1 MNSRVDLPASVVA
14 CHWDAWLSL
23 AFTSGSRGTRLV
35 RCRHQGPLYVQKA
48 FYPEGADCAHAYLL
62 HPPGGLVSGDDL
74 RIAVKVE
81 SGAHA
86 LLTTPGAGRAYRARS
101 DGALQYQ
108 RNQLRVAAD
117 ACLEWLPQETILYPN
132 ARARLDTEVELD
144 AGARFIGWEIT
155 SLGWPTS
162 GRDIEAGELQQRLQ
176 IRYAGKLV
184 LRELLALNPA
194 NREAIYGAAG
204 LRQQAVNGLLVAGPF
219 ATEDVQLLEALRAE
233 CQQQPLAGVSQ
244 VGAFITVR
252 SLGPEAE
259 PAREFFSRC
268 WALLRPALV
277 GAAACPPRVWNT

>member
-1 MNSRVDLPASVVA
+1 MNSRVDLPINAVAS
-14 CHWDAWLSL
+14 HWDAWLSL
-23 AFTSGSRGTRLV
+23 AFAKNTRGTRLV

-48 FYPEGADCAHAYLL
+48 FYPEGIHCAHAYLL

-108 RNQLRVAAD
+108 RNQLTVAAD
-117 ACLEWLPQETILYPN
+117 ACLEWLPQENIIYPN
-132 ARARLDTEVELD
+132 ARARLDTDIELD

-155 SLGWPTS
+155 SLGWPAS
-162 GRDIEAGELQQRLQ
+162 GRDLEAGELQQRLQ
-176 IRYAGKLV
+176 IRCAGKLV
-184 LRELLALNPA
+184 LREQFALQHC
-194 NREAIYGAAG
+194 NREAVCGSAG

-219 ATEDVQLLEALRAE
+219 SQEDAPLLDALRTE
-233 CQQQPLAGVSQ
+233 CQQQALAGVSQ

-252 SLGPEAE
+252 SLSPQAE
-259 PAREFFSRC
+259 PVREFFNRC

-277 GAAACPPRVWNT
+277 GVVACPPRVWNT